1 MTCFLVFAGAERIG
15 TSALEFGDRLM
26 GVAAGRFIPEPA
38 YAAVQA
44 AVIATQNGSQLA
56 LGLRV
61 VAPDGRPLA
70 GDGRVQIVDYSAELG
85 ADALE
90 VHVIGIDPD
99 LCHDWPATQATTF
112 APTRPLEG
120 G

>member
-1 MTCFLVFAGAERIG
+1 MTSFLVFAGAMRIG
-15 TSALEFGDRLM
+15 TSALELGDRAM

-44 AVIATQNGSQLA
+44 AVIATQHGSQLA
-56 LGLRV
+56 LSLRV
-61 VAPDGRPLA
+61 LAPDGRPLA
-70 GDGRVQIVDYSAELG
+70 GDGRVQIVDYSTELG

-99 LCHDWPATQATTF
+99 LYTDWPATQASAF
-112 APTRPLEG
+112 APTRPLED
-120 G
+120 

>member
-1 MTCFLVFAGAERIG
+1 MTSFLVFAGAERIG
-15 TSALEFGDRLM
+15 TSALELGDRVM

-44 AVIATQNGSQLA
+44 AVIASQHGSQLA

-61 VAPDGRPLA
+61 VAPDGRTLA
-70 GDGRVQIVDYSAELG
+70 GDGRVQIVDYSTELG

-99 LCHDWPATQATTF
+99 LYDDWPTTQATAF
-112 APTRPLEG
+112 ARTRPLED
-120 G
+120 